1 MSHPTTEKEYY
12 EDSDYISFSALK
24 LFSKCP
30 QLYKEVYLDK
40 SIVQED
46 HDYFVY
52 GKVVDA
58 LITETPEY
66 FEEHFQI
73 VSRSVNPLDKLRLEA
88 KVTDLTKEMIERKE
102 KADAGNK
109 VAQKGI
115 LARSKEVVELTQ
127 RIAEI
132 DAMGTKIQVTKSLY
146 ENAEATALA
155 IKQHPFFERF
165 FFKPEYCQ
173 KILATEKL
181 FNKFKA
187 KGRLDYLYLEGSGD
201 IFVNGEQ
208 GKFTG
213 AKIADVKTCRDLKS
227 LDLNNSHYK
236 GQLAFYRLLV
246 SSIYNIPKENIS
258 CYIIVGDKQTSTLK
272 HSEIFEYDSKL
283 LDEME
288 PILEAW
294 TQKVF
299 DACTQKVFISA
310 RKQEGIKQ
318 ECFTCSDCRV
328 APFSKDGSI
337 VKIDQALLDSQKNN
351 SYSPTLFATQ
361 EELTY

>member
-1 MSHPTTEKEYY
+1 MKQITTEKEYY
-12 EDSDYISFSALK
+12 DDQEYVSFSALK

-30 QLYKEVYLDK
+30 QFYKEFYIDK
-40 SIVQED
+40 SIQQED

-66 FEEHFQI
+66 FKEHFMV
-73 VSRSVNPLDKLRLEA
+73 VSRSVNPLDKLRLES
-88 KVTDLTKEMIERKE
+88 KVTELTKEMVERKE

-132 DAMGTKIQVTKSLY
+132 DAMGTKIQVTNSIY
-146 ENAEATALA
+146 ENAEATARA
-155 IKQHPFFERF
+155 ILNHPRID
-165 FFKPEYCQ
+165 FFKTGGEAFDHRLCQ
-173 KILATEKL
+173 KIITIDNL
-181 FNKFKA
+181 FGKYKG
-187 KGRLDYLYLEGSGD
+187 KGRLDYLN
-201 IFVNGEQ
+201 FQFNTNGQKE
-208 GKFTG
+208 
-213 AKIADVKTCRDLKS
+213 AIIADIKTCRDLRS
-227 LDLNNSHYK
+227 LELNNTHYK
-236 GQLAFYRLLV
+236 GQLAFYRELV
-246 SSIYNIPKENIS
+246 YRATGIPKELVH
-258 CYIIVGDKQTSTLK
+258 CFIIVGDKQTGK
-272 HSEIFEYDSKL
+272 VKNAEILEYDSKL
-283 LDEME
+283 LDEMD

-294 TQKVF
+294 IQKLSE
-299 DACTQKVFISA
+299 ACTQNVFVSA

-328 APFSKDGSI
+328 SPLSQDGNI
-337 VKIDQALLDSQKNN
+337 VKVDQALLDSLKNDG
-351 SYSPTLFATQ
+351 YSPTLFTPQ

>member
-12 EDSDYISFSALK
+12 KDSDYISFSALK

-30 QLYKEVYLDK
+30 QLYKEEYLDK

-73 VSRSVNPLDKLRLEA
+73 VSRTVNPNDKLRLEA
-88 KVTDLTKEMIERKE
+88 KITDLTKEMIERKE

-155 IKQHPFFERF
+155 IKSHPQIYRF
-165 FFKPEYCQ
+165 IFGPMTCQ
-173 KILATEKL
+173 KILATENL
-181 FNKFKA
+181 FGNYKA
-187 KGRLDYLYLEGSGD
+187 KGRLDYLMLGCDERGIPTS
-201 IFVNGEQ
+201 
-208 GKFTG
+208 
-213 AKIADVKTCRDLKS
+213 AMIADVKTCHDLKT

-246 SSIYNIPKENIS
+246 SNVYNIPKENIS

-328 APFSKDGSI
+328 APFSKDGNI

-351 SYSPTLFATQ
+351 DYSPTLFAPQ